1 MAFTATKL
9 DDTKLPPSPEKP
21 RIVPPSAQRQTKVEP
36 KAQKKV
42 VALATQKEIE
52 RWFAKT
58 YLMMGTFLSPVK
70 PALGNQILISA
81 EKCAKANAQLC
92 MENAQ
97 LRRAISAM
105 MVTSIWG
112 AVIAAHL
119 PIILVIVAEYRT
131 DDENARFNSQ
141 TLMGLAALISEDG
154 LSGLMGGDDDADSD
168 SGD

>member
-21 RIVPPSAQRQTKVEP
+21 RVVPPTRQQNKVEP
-36 KAQKKV
+36 KKTV
-42 VALATQKEIE
+42 VLATQKEIE

-154 LSGLMGGDDDADSD
+154 LSGLMGGDDDTDSD